1 MVKKRVK
8 KRGKVEKKISSK
20 KVKSEVQKS
29 KFLLVANNLLIFVIF
44 SLVFL
49 ILSRLVVNTFLINL
63 FTLST
68 ILFCF
73 VAVGFLIAL
82 LVLLIL
88 KFMKK

>member
-1 MVKKRVK
+1 MAKKNVKKKV
-8 KRGKVEKKISSK
+8 KVEKKISPK
-20 KVKSEVQKS
+20 KVKAEAQKS

-73 VAVGFLIAL
+73 VAVGFLLAL